1 MKAETSSRPVALVTG
16 GGRGIGLGITRALAA
31 EGWDIAFCGNRSAED
46 NAQSIEKIRQSGL
59 DNGFQTTV
67 RYYVCNIADD
77 PQRAALLQS
86 IRSDFGK
93 LNALV
98 NNAGVGA
105 KTRADVLE
113 MLPDNFDWLMNINL
127 RGPFFLT
134 QAVGKWLL
142 EQKQADPDFKAGI
155 VNISSISA
163 TVASISRGEYCLS
176 KAAVSMA
183 TQLWATRL
191 APAGIGVYEVR
202 PGIIHSDMT
211 AVVTEKYDRLIAQ
224 GLTIQ
229 PRWGEPADIGKAVA
243 MLLRGDLPYSPGQ
256 VIMVDGGMGIPRL

>member
-1 MKAETSSRPVALVTG
+1 MTQNNSSRPVALVTG
-16 GGRGIGLGITRALAA
+16 GGRGIGLGIARALAS
-31 EGWDIAFCGNRSAED
+31 EGWNIAFCGNRSAEQ
-46 NAQSIEKIRQSGL
+46 NAESIEKIRQAGL
-59 DNGFQTTV
+59 EKGFQTEV
-67 RYYVCNIADD
+67 KYYVCNVADD
-77 PQRAALLQS
+77 DQRSTLIEA

-105 KTRADVLE
+105 KQRADVLE
-113 MLPDNFDWLMNINL
+113 MLPENFDWLMSVNL

-134 QAVGKWLL
+134 QAVGRWLI
-142 EQKQADPDFKAGI
+142 EQKRANPEFQAGI

-191 APAGIGVYEVR
+191 APEGIGVYEVR

-211 AVVTEKYDRLIAQ
+211 AVVTEKYDRLIAD
-224 GLTIQ
+224 GLTIL
-229 PRWGEPADIGKAVA
+229 PRWGEPSDIGKAVA
-243 MLLRGDLPYSPGQ
+243 MLLRGDLSYSPGQ
-256 VIMVDGGMGIPRL
+256 VIMVDGGMSVPRL